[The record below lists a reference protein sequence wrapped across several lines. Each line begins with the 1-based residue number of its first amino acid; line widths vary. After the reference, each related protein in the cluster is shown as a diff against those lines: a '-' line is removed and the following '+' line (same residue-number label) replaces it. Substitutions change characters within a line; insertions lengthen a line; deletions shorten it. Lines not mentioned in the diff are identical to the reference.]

1 MTAQEGEATEV
12 AEVTGDTR
20 PARGYAWPPFE
31 PDNQAAVTHGANSA
45 TKVEPRARELA
56 PLILDGNPHL
66 DSVRDGAA
74 VFRYS
79 VTLARIERVY
89 AWLAERED
97 AVFDDTEEG
106 TVHKVYER
114 LERWERQADA
124 AEERLAIAPLT
135 RARLGL
141 DQLRGARAAE
151 EAKAAQE
158 ARERLDARAGQLG
171 PADPADEAAA

>member
-1 MTAQEGEATEV
+1 MSESTT
-12 AEVTGDTR
+12 
-20 PARGYAWPPFE
+20 PARGYSWPPFE
-31 PDNQAAVTHGANSA
+31 PGNDVAVTHGANSPA
-45 TKVEPRARELA
+45 KVEPRARELA
-56 PLILDGNPHL
+56 PLILEANPHL
-66 DSVRDGAA
+66 DPVRDGAA

-79 VTLARIERVY
+79 VALARIERVY

-97 AVFDDTEEG
+97 AVFDDTEAG
-106 TVHKVYER
+106 TTHGVYER

-151 EAKAAQE
+151 EAEAARE
-158 ARERLDARAGQLG
+158 ARERLDVRAGQLG
-171 PADPADEAAA
+171 GAGVDDGDEAL